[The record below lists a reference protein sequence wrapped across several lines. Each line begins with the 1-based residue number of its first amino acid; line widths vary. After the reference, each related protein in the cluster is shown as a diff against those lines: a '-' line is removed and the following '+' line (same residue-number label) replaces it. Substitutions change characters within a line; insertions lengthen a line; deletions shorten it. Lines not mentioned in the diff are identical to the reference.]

1 LPKARDTNLTKRYM
15 MNPLIKQTG
24 TKLKGL
30 GGLELVDRED
40 GHVIATWHSAFDLAI
55 IAEVYQARLNRM
67 TDIRQK
73 IDTTLIF
80 KEVRK

>member
-1 LPKARDTNLTKRYM
+1 

-30 GGLELVDRED
+30 GGFELIDRED
-40 GHVIATWHSAFDLAI
+40 GHVIATWHNVFDLAV
-55 IAEVYQARLNRM
+55 IADVYQAKLNRM

-73 IDTTLIF
+73 VDTTLIF